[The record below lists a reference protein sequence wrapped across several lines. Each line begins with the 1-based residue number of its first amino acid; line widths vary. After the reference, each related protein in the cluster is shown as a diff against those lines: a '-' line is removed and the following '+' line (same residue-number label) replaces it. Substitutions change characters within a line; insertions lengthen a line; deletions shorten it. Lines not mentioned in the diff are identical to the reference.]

1 MSDDDAKALMDDIRS
16 RRPDGAELSRQLFY
30 AGGSNAWHITYKLRP
45 NDDQHALEAV
55 LRRNRELGVYDQT
68 RHDGN
73 TIETL
78 GHAVTHIM
86 SLARW
91 VDGGCRILTTD
102 AAYFAAMAHT
112 SINRDAIDALRIP
125 WPSFLVE
132 WPRGL
137 CVAEDGFEYTCALV
151 TQFDSVAY
159 RGFAKTRGAFVP
171 EGTVNVGP
179 LASLMITGE
188 KVGDSPALTT
198 DYPGVTLNT
207 LLFEDLPDAPP
218 LFGDYDA
225 RSDGDKAIMEM
236 VKRAIAGLLYTMQHT
251 RNWRT
256 SPFKS
261 PLHRRAKVRAGPPP
275 HRIIQIGRPLS
286 IDMSVAVRE
295 RAAGR
300 GGSPSVQTL
309 VRGHVKRQVVG
320 VGRSARKVI
329 WIEPYWRGPEEAP
342 ILARPHLVGSR
353 SA

>member
-1 MSDDDAKALMDDIRS
+1 MEDIRS
-16 RRPDGAELSRQLFY
+16 RRTDSAELSRQLFY
-30 AGGSNAWHITYKLRP
+30 AGGSQAWPITYKIRP
-45 NDDQHALEAV
+45 NNDQHALEAI
-55 LRRNRELGVYDQT
+55 LRRTQQLGVDDQT
-68 RHDGN
+68 RKVGDV
-73 TIETL
+73 IETM
-78 GHAVTHIM
+78 GHAVMHMI

-102 AAYFAAMAHT
+102 ATYFAAMAHT
-112 SINRDAIDALRIP
+112 TINRDSLDALRVP
-125 WPSFLVE
+125 WPAFLVE

-151 TQFDSVAY
+151 AQFDSVSH
-159 RGFAKTRGAFVP
+159 RGFTKERGAFVP
-171 EGTVNVGP
+171 NGAVNVGP

-188 KVGDSPALTT
+188 RVGDSPALTS

-207 LLFEDLPDAPP
+207 LLFEDLPVAAP

-225 RSDGDKAIMEM
+225 RSDGDKEIMEM

-261 PLHRRAKVRAGPPP
+261 PLHRRAELRAGPPP
-275 HRIIQIGRPLS
+275 HRVIQIGRPLS
-286 IDMSVAVRE
+286 IDMTIAVRE

-300 GGSPSVQTL
+300 KSTSPSVQTL

-329 WIEPYWRGPEEAP
+329 WIEPYWRGPEDAP
-342 ILARPHLVGSR
+342 ILARPHHVAPR
-353 SA
+353 ST